1 MLSPRAF
8 GARFPYGPGAVET
21 PGISFGYTPRREGLQ
36 LAAGR
41 KKALPGEPG
50 RALNTLVS

>member
-1 MLSPRAF
+1 M
-8 GARFPYGPGAVET
+8 
-21 PGISFGYTPRREGLQ
+21 PGISFEYTPRREGLQ
-36 LAAGR
+36 LAGRR

>member
-1 MLSPRAF
+1 M
-8 GARFPYGPGAVET
+8 
-21 PGISFGYTPRREGLQ
+21 PGISFEYTPRREGLQ